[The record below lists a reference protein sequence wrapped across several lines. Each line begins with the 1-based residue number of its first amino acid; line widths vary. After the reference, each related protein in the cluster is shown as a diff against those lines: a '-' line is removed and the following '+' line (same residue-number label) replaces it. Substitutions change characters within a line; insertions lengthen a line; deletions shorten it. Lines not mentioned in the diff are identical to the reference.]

1 MESKHR
7 AHRAHLEE
15 IQTGRK

>member
-7 AHRAHLEE
+7 AHPNLEE